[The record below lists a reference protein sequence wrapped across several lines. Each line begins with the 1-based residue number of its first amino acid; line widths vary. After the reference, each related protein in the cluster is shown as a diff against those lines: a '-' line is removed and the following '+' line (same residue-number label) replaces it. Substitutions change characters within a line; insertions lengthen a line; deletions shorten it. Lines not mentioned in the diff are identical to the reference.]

1 MLNAIRVR
9 NLRSL
14 HDTGLI
20 RIRPITILVGEN
32 SSGKSTFL
40 RTFPL
45 LKQSAETNTRSSILW
60 FGKYVDFGDFDQA
73 KARTSKSKEIIF
85 SFEIAMP
92 TGTLSS
98 PIHFFRQAPKS
109 VGTTE
114 VVVDLRL
121 APKGKDGLTRTSGI
135 NLEIEGNEI
144 RIEISETGKVSEIE
158 INKTDYSEF
167 SDCMIYVPASG
178 LLPTLRAKP
187 DKPSVINYD
196 WRETFSLP
204 KVNERLIDS
213 LKKFSHGNADG
224 ENY

>member
-98 PIHFFRQAPKS
+98 PIHFF
-109 VGTTE
+109 
-114 VVVDLRL
+114 
-121 APKGKDGLTRTSGI
+121 
-135 NLEIEGNEI
+135 
-144 RIEISETGKVSEIE
+144 
-158 INKTDYSEF
+158 
-167 SDCMIYVPASG
+167 
-178 LLPTLRAKP
+178 
-187 DKPSVINYD
+187 
-196 WRETFSLP
+196 
-204 KVNERLIDS
+204 
-213 LKKFSHGNADG
+213 
-224 ENY
+224 